1 MLISKE
7 EIISRMEMLQQ
18 LLKKRSYKETKEELS
33 MLEMFLNNFREYS
46 LNDVIA
52 LLRVAFDKNVEAKK
66 DYQFDEN

>member
-1 MLISKE
+1 
-7 EIISRMEMLQQ
+7 MLQQ